1 MDELQQRNGK
11 IEFKNNIRVSEKEM
25 ECPWDIEKTIEI
37 QGEVKIFAKKFA
49 HSEAEC
55 VRGAIAS
62 KGDDIG
68 FTLVY
73 GNYGE
78 FCYEAPRNKPTVED
92 QLYIQSPVSL
102 KLMSLCINDEN
113 ARLFN
118 VNSGTVVQIGD
129 VFEGGRPYQLQVQKL
144 NNMGRWIADFDIECH
159 SICCISMLFQIEF
172 PICKDCRDRRD

>member
-1 MDELQQRNGK
+1 MNELQQSNGK
-11 IEFKNNIRVSEKEM
+11 IEFKNNIRVNEAEM
-25 ECPWDIEKTIEI
+25 NCLWDTEKTIEI

-55 VRGAIAS
+55 VRGAVAS

-78 FCYEAPRNKPTVED
+78 FCYEAPRNNPTVED
-92 QLYIQSPVSL
+92 QLYIQSPASL

-113 ARLFN
+113 TRLFN
-118 VNSGTVVQIGD
+118 VTKREEVKVGD
-129 VFEGGRPYQLQVQKL
+129 IFEGGRPYKLQVQKL
-144 NNMGRWIADFDIECH
+144 NNMRQWIADFDIECH

-172 PICKDCRDRRD
+172 PICEDCRGRRD